1 MSQALIHEVSGLC
14 RDMGFKKTRFQSEM
28 SVDSFSLTDEDVESF
43 ETREESDDNVFLEN
57 EVSKSSFICL
67 DRIPKPMFP
76 TPRTLLSPSGDIHT
90 DIPLDLR
97 NKLRRRELSA
107 DVGTH
112 RRMPNRRVYTNTR
125 ERWRQQNVNTAF
137 SDLRRLLPTHPPDKK
152 LSKSEI
158 LRFAIRY
165 IKLLSNVVEFQKKDS
180 ISDDGSDGKNSTS
193 SVCYTSRGHDIIC
206 MENDR
211 IRSNASS
218 EISSSSP
225 ECCEDVICD
234 ED

>member
-1 MSQALIHEVSGLC
+1 MNQSLTHDAGGLC
-14 RDMGFKKTRFQSEM
+14 RDLSFKKSRFQSEV
-28 SVDSFSLTDEDVESF
+28 SVDSFSLTDDDIDNF

-57 EVSKSSFICL
+57 DVSRANFICL
-67 DRIPKPMFP
+67 DRIPQPVFP
-76 TPRTLLSPSGDIHT
+76 TPRSLLSPSSDIHS
-90 DIPLDLR
+90 DLPLDLR
-97 NKLRRRELSA
+97 NKLCRRELSA
-107 DVGTH
+107 DIGTH
-112 RRMPNRRVYTNTR
+112 RRMSNRRVYTNTR

-180 ISDDGSDGKNSTS
+180 TSDDSSDGKIPTN
-193 SVCYTSRGHDIIC
+193 SVCYKNRGHDIIC

-211 IRSNASS
+211 IRSNVSS

-225 ECCEDVICD
+225 ECCGESIGDD
-234 ED
+234 D